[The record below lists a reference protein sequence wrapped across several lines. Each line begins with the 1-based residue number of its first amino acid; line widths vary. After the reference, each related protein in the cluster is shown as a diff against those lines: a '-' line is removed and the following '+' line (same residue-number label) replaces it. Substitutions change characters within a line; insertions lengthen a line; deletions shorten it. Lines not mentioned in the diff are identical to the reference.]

1 MESDNDIIL
10 DLVREIELQQ
20 KEIAQLKINLEIAI
34 DNVRKLV
41 KETPYIDSLN

>member
-1 MESDNDIIL
+1 MESDNNIIL

-20 KEIAQLKINLEIAI
+20 EEIAQLKINLEITT
-34 DNVRKLV
+34 NKVRKLV